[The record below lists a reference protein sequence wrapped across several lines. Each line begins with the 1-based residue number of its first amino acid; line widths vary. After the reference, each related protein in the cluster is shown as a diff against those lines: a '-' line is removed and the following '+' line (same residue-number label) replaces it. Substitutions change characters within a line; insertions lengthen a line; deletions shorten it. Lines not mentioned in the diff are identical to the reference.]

1 MRDSWI
7 RLLSLSLTLL
17 QLTSAS
23 ETSTPGSGQCKSIEV
38 RKEWRALSKSE
49 KKAWIKAVN
58 CLSRSPRSGKLNPP
72 VDTSEYSPFDFI
84 VPISPDASYHD
95 ELVYTHMNLNPL
107 IHFTGLFLPFH
118 RLYVHEWTNA
128 LRSQCGYKGVAPCG
142 SYFLSFFDVVLISY
156 SQIGHGS
163 MVCIYAYSQI
173 PDNQSHPPIDA
184 ADFEH
189 SSIWDPDPVYGLGG
203 FGDPNDDNIVK
214 DGGLDITLAY
224 PIKHKLRR
232 NYNPFPFIGLP
243 GGESIPGNATFTL
256 SEVNG
261 LLAQPEGNFT
271 AFQFYLEKFIGMHSA
286 IHAMTG
292 GDLAGR
298 CPRGSNSSNC
308 PFEGAPTFSANE
320 PLFHFHHGNVD
331 RLWWLWQEK
340 SRNNKF
346 AFHGGSVQNITVI
359 DKFPNGVEPWL
370 KKTDIIPGAG
380 MFKSVSINDVLDT
393 RKPPLCY
400 VYDH

>member
-1 MRDSWI
+1 MCSLVPWIFFGRRWIYGYGMDVVSPLPLSTMRGFWTRFSA
-7 RLLSLSLTLL
+7 LSLTLL
-17 QLTSAS
+17 QLTGAS
-23 ETSTPGSGQCKSIEV
+23 GTSSLGSDKCKSIEV
-38 RKEWRALSKSE
+38 RKEWRSLSKSE
-49 KKAWIKAVN
+49 KKAWVNAVN
-58 CLSRSPRSGKLNPP
+58 CLSRTPRSGKLNPP
-72 VDTSEYSPFDFI
+72 VNTSEHSPFDFI
-84 VPISPDASYHD
+84 VPVSPEGTYYD

-128 LRSQCGYKGVAPCG
+128 LRSQCGYKGVAP
-142 SYFLSFFDVVLISY
+142 YWAWEYDT
-156 SQIGHGS
+156 
-163 MVCIYAYSQI
+163 
-173 PDNQSHPPIDA
+173 

-189 SSIWDPDPVYGLGG
+189 SSIWDTDPVYGLGG

-214 DGGLDITLAY
+214 TGGLNITLAY

-232 NYNPFPFIGLP
+232 QYQPYPFLGLP
-243 GGESIPGNATFTL
+243 GADNITGNVTFTPA
-256 SEVNG
+256 EVTA

-271 AFQFYLEKFIGMHSA
+271 AFQAYLEKFIGMHSA
-286 IHAMTG
+286 IHGMTG

-308 PFEGAPTFSANE
+308 PFEGAPTFSSNE

-340 SRNNKF
+340 SRNSKY
-346 AFHGGSVQNITVI
+346 AFHGGSVQNIFVLNEY
-359 DKFPNGVEPWL
+359 PNGVAPWL
-370 KKTDIIPGAG
+370 NKTDLIPGAG

-400 VYDH
+400 VYDG